1 MRMQGSTQLRVAVF
15 EVWKTVKQ
23 ANKNTAGRKAV
34 CAGVQR
40 QEREVQE
47 TTSISVLIDNK
58 MEVDAGGRGEMS
70 LERQAKTSSLSFTC
84 HVKWS

>member
-1 MRMQGSTQLRVAVF
+1 MQVSTQLKVAIF
-15 EVWKTVKQ
+15 EVWKAVKQ
-23 ANKNTAGRKAV
+23 ENKNTTAGRKAV

-58 MEVDAGGRGEMS
+58 MEVDAGGRREIS
-70 LERQAKTSSLSFTC
+70 IERQLLKLYC
-84 HVKWS
+84 EVL